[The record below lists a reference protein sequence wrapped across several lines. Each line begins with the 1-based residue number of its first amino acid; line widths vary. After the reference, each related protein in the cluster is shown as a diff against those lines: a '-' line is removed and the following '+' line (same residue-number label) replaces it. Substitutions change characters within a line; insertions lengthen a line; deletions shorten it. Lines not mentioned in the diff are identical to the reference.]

1 VTVTCEVTVTLP
13 DSEACVQNRT
23 LDWFQDILTSPNRWL
38 VTGLV
43 VLACLL
49 GGLLVGALF
58 GYLGPVIA
66 VALILALAS
75 GLLMLCSTQ
84 WGLLAVVAVIC
95 LLPFGSLPVKI
106 GFTPTFLDV
115 VFGVVFFV
123 WLARIAT
130 RKQEKFSASP
140 LALPVLLFMLL
151 AVISF
156 TLGLAHAHPTPN
168 ALRRFGETLLGIA
181 LFFLVINCV
190 RKQREVEQL
199 ILGIMGLGTLEAIIG
214 IVFYVLPRD
223 WTVRILSKLA
233 ILGYPAGTNVLRFIY
248 DDPERPL
255 RAIATSVDPNIL
267 GALLVMVGALVGA
280 QLFARRPLISRKW
293 LAVMLG
299 TIVLCLY
306 LTYSRGSMV
315 GLAAALGLLG
325 LVKYRRLLLVLAI
338 LGLLFWFLPLTQ
350 PYVSYFIKG
359 LEGEE
364 LSMQMRLGEYKD
376 AIRLVQRYPWLGVGF
391 IDAPD
396 IDLYLGV
403 SMLYLTI
410 AAEMGLVG
418 LAAFLLAMIVFFVC
432 VGLAFWRSRTDPRLE
447 AILLGLLSAIA
458 GALVGG
464 LADHTMISYP
474 HAVAI
479 FWLLIG
485 LGVTTAQRS

>member
-1 VTVTCEVTVTLP
+1 M
-13 DSEACVQNRT
+13 QNRT
-23 LDWFQDILTSPNRWL
+23 LDLFQDILTSPNRWL
-38 VTGLV
+38 AMGLV

-58 GYLGPVIA
+58 GYMGPVIA
-66 VALILALAS
+66 VALILALVG
-75 GLLMLCSTQ
+75 GLLMLRSTQ
-84 WGLLAVVAVIC
+84 WGLLAVIAVIC
-95 LLPFGSLPVKI
+95 LLPFGSLPIKI

-115 VFGVVFFV
+115 MLAVVFFV
-123 WLARIAT
+123 WFARIAT
-130 RKQEKFSASP
+130 HQQEEFIASP

-190 RKQREVEQL
+190 RKQREVEWL
-199 ILGIMGLGTLEAIIG
+199 ILGIMGLGTLEALIG

-233 ILGYPAGTNVLRFIY
+233 ILGYPAGSGVLRFIY

-280 QLFARRPLISRKW
+280 QLFARRPLIARKW
-293 LAVMLG
+293 LAAMLS
-299 TIVLCLY
+299 IISLCLY

-338 LGLLFWFLPLTQ
+338 LSLLFWFLPQTQ
-350 PYVSYFIKG
+350 PYVSHFIKG

-391 IDAPD
+391 VDAPD

-410 AAEMGLVG
+410 AGEMGLVG
-418 LAAFLLAMIVFFVC
+418 LAAFLLAMIMFFVY
-432 VGLAFWRSRTDPRLE
+432 VGLAFWRSRADPRLE
-447 AILLGLLSAIA
+447 ALLLGLIAAVA

-464 LADHTMISYP
+464 LADHTMFSYP

-485 LGVTTAQRS
+485 LGVATAQRGEARPA

>member
-1 VTVTCEVTVTLP
+1 VTGDREVF
-13 DSEACVQNRT
+13 VQNRT
-23 LDWFQDILTSPNRWL
+23 LDWLQDIWASSNRWL
-38 VTGLV
+38 ATGVV
-43 VLACLL
+43 VLVCLL

-66 VALILALAS
+66 VALILALVG
-75 GLLMLCSTQ
+75 GLLMLRSTQ
-84 WGLLAVVAVIC
+84 WGLLAVIAVIC

-130 RKQEKFSASP
+130 RQQGEFIASP

-156 TLGLAHAHPTPN
+156 TLGLAHASPTPN
-168 ALRRFGETLLGIA
+168 ALRRFGETMLSIA

-199 ILGIMGLGTLEAIIG
+199 ILGIMGLGTLEAAIG
-214 IVFYVLPRD
+214 IVFYVLPHD
-223 WTVRILSKLA
+223 WTVRILSRLA
-233 ILGYPAGTNVLRFIY
+233 IFGYPSGSNVLRYIY
-248 DDPERPL
+248 DAPERPL

-280 QLFARRPLISRKW
+280 QLFARRPLIARKW
-293 LAVMLG
+293 LAAMLG
-299 TIVLCLY
+299 TILLCLY

-315 GLAAALGLLG
+315 GLAVALSLLG
-325 LVKYRRLLLVLAI
+325 LVKYRRLLLVLVI
-338 LGLLFWFLPLTQ
+338 LGLLFWFLPQTQ
-350 PYVSYFIKG
+350 PYVSHFIKG

-376 AIRLVQRYPWLGVGF
+376 VLRLIQRYPWLGVGF

-403 SMLYLTI
+403 SMLYLII

-418 LAAFLLAMIVFFVC
+418 LAAFLLAMLVFFVY
-432 VGLAFWRSRTDPRLE
+432 VGLAFWRARADPRLE

-464 LADHTMISYP
+464 LADHTMFSYP

-485 LGVTTAQRS
+485 LGVTTSNQ

>member
-1 VTVTCEVTVTLP
+1 L
-13 DSEACVQNRT
+13 QNQT

-38 VTGLV
+38 ATGVV

-58 GYLGPVIA
+58 GYLTPVIA
-66 VALILALAS
+66 VALVLALVG
-75 GLLMLCSTQ
+75 GLLMLRSTQ
-84 WGLLAVVAVIC
+84 WGLLALIAVIC

-115 VFGVVFFV
+115 VLGVVFFV
-123 WLARIAT
+123 WIARIAT
-130 RKQEKFSASP
+130 RRQEEFVASP

-151 AVISF
+151 AIISF

-168 ALRRFGETLLGIA
+168 ALRRFGETILGIA

-190 RKQREVEQL
+190 RSQREVEQL

-223 WTVRILSKLA
+223 WTVRTLSKLA
-233 ILGYPAGTNVLRFIY
+233 RLGYPVGSNVLRFIY
-248 DDPERPL
+248 DDPERPM

-267 GALLVMVGALVGA
+267 GALLILVGALTGA
-280 QLFARRPLISRKW
+280 QLFARRPLIARKW
-293 LAVMLG
+293 LAAMLG
-299 TIVLCLY
+299 IISLCLY

-325 LVKYRRLLLVLAI
+325 LVKYRRLLLVLVI
-338 LGLLFWFLPLTQ
+338 LGMLLWFLPQTQ
-350 PYVSYFIKG
+350 TYVTHLIKG

-376 AIRLVQRYPWLGVGF
+376 AIRLVRRYPWLGVGF
-391 IDAPD
+391 VGAPD

-410 AAEMGLVG
+410 AGEMGLVG
-418 LAAFLLAMIVFFVC
+418 LTAFLLAMIVFFVY
-432 VGLAFWRSRTDPRLE
+432 VGLAFWRSRADPRLE
-447 AILLGLLSAIA
+447 AILLGLISAVA

-464 LADHTMISYP
+464 LADHTMFSYP
-474 HAVAI
+474 HAVAM